1 MTDRTKVD
9 ISSNMTICCNNCLND
24 GDSLDWFSSCNMCQ
38 VTNGKYYYFLGL
50 KEDKRC
56 KKGYRVI
63 KSAESELKD
72 TAITVEDLLGVGG
85 SRAGEI
91 LKEMIKK
98 SLIYKHGSG
107 PSTKYSKN

>member
-9 ISSNMTICCNNCLND
+9 TSSNMTICCNNCLND

-38 VTNGKYYYFLGL
+38 VANGKYYYFLGL

-72 TAITVEDLLGVGG
+72 TEITVEDLLGRIETEKQMRSQTPIFGG
-85 SRAGEI
+85 
-91 LKEMIKK
+91 L
-98 SLIYKHGSG
+98 SLDSVYD
-107 PSTKYSKN
+107 

>member
-9 ISSNMTICCNNCLND
+9 TSKNMAICCENCLND
-24 GDSLDWFSSCNMCQ
+24 GDPLDWFNSCSMCQ
-38 VTNGKYYYFLGL
+38 ANNGKYYYFLGL

-72 TAITVEDLLGVGG
+72 TEITTEDLLG
-85 SRAGEI
+85 RIEAE
-91 LKEMIKK
+91 KQIKK
-98 SLIYKHGSG
+98 QIPMFGGLSSETVYD
-107 PSTKYSKN
+107 

>member
-9 ISSNMTICCNNCLND
+9 ISSNMTICCDNCLND
-24 GDSLDWFSSCNMCQ
+24 GDSLDWFSSCSMCQ
-38 VTNGKYYYFLGL
+38 VNNGKYYYFLGL

-72 TAITVEDLLGVGG
+72 TEVTVEDLLGRIEAEKQMRSQTPMFGG
-85 SRAGEI
+85 
-91 LKEMIKK
+91 L
-98 SLIYKHGSG
+98 SLEFVYD
-107 PSTKYSKN
+107 

>member
-9 ISSNMTICCNNCLND
+9 TSSNMTICCDNCLND

-38 VTNGKYYYFLGL
+38 ATNGKYYYFLGL
-50 KEDKRC
+50 KEDKRY

-72 TAITVEDLLGVGG
+72 TEITVEDLLGRIEAEKQMRSQAPMFSG
-85 SRAGEI
+85 
-91 LKEMIKK
+91 L
-98 SLIYKHGSG
+98 SLDSVYD
-107 PSTKYSKN
+107 

>member
-72 TAITVEDLLGVGG
+72 TEITVEDLLERIETEKQMRSQTSMFGG
-85 SRAGEI
+85 
-91 LKEMIKK
+91 L
-98 SLIYKHGSG
+98 SLDSVYD
-107 PSTKYSKN
+107 

>member
-9 ISSNMTICCNNCLND
+9 TSKNMIICCSNCLND
-24 GDSLDWFSSCNMCQ
+24 DTLDWFSNCNMCQ

-72 TAITVEDLLGVGG
+72 TEITVEDLLERIETEKQMKTQIPMFDGL
-85 SRAGEI
+85 S
-91 LKEMIKK
+91 LK
-98 SLIYKHGSG
+98 SVYD
-107 PSTKYSKN
+107 

>member
-9 ISSNMTICCNNCLND
+9 TSKNMIICCSNCLND
-24 GDSLDWFSSCNMCQ
+24 GDTLDWFNNCNMCQ
-38 VTNGKYYYFLGL
+38 VNNGKYYYFLGL

-72 TAITVEDLLGVGG
+72 TEITVEDLLERIETEKQMKTQIPMFGG
-85 SRAGEI
+85 LD
-91 LKEMIKK
+91 LK
-98 SLIYKHGSG
+98 SVYD
-107 PSTKYSKN
+107 

>member
-9 ISSNMTICCNNCLND
+9 TSKNMTICCDNCLND
-24 GDSLDWFSSCNMCQ
+24 GDSLDWLSSCNMCQ
-38 VTNGKYYYFLGL
+38 VNNGKYYYFLGL

-72 TAITVEDLLGVGG
+72 TEITVEDLLGRIEAEKQMRAQTPMFGG
-85 SRAGEI
+85 
-91 LKEMIKK
+91 L
-98 SLIYKHGSG
+98 SLESVY
-107 PSTKYSKN
+107 N

>member
-9 ISSNMTICCNNCLND
+9 ISSNMTICCDNCLND

-72 TAITVEDLLGVGG
+72 TEITVEDLLERIETEKQMRSQTSMFGG
-85 SRAGEI
+85 LNLDSV
-91 LKEMIKK
+91 
-98 SLIYKHGSG
+98 YD
-107 PSTKYSKN
+107 